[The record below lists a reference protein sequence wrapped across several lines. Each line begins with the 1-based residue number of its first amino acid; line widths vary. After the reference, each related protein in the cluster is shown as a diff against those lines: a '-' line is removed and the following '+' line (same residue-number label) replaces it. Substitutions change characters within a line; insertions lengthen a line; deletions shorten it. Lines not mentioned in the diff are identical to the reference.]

1 MPEGLLESVKNYLD
15 ITWEDANTDAK
26 ITGIIGRGI
35 KFLNDKAGGELDYT
49 QEDRPRELLMEY
61 CEYARG
67 KRLNE
72 FMENY
77 APFLTDLKVKNG
89 GMYGET
95 TDI

>member
-1 MPEGLLESVKNYLD
+1 
-15 ITWEDANTDAK
+15 
-26 ITGIIGRGI
+26 
-35 KFLNDKAGGELDYT
+35 
-49 QEDRPRELLMEY
+49 MEY

-89 GMYGET
+89 GVYGET

>member
-26 ITGIIGRGI
+26 ITGIISRGM
-35 KFLNDKAGGELDYT
+35 KFLNDKAGTELDYT
-49 QEDRPRELLMEY
+49 VEDRPRELLMEY
-61 CEYARG
+61 CEYARD

-77 APFLTDLKVKNG
+77 APFLQDLRVKNG
-89 GMYGET
+89 GVYGKT
-95 TDI
+95 TDV

>member
-26 ITGIIGRGI
+26 ITGIINRGM
-35 KFLNDKAGGELDYT
+35 KFLNDKAGAELDYT
-49 QEDRPRELLMEY
+49 EEDRPRELLMEY

-89 GMYGET
+89 GVYGKA